1 MGRFSAVAPAT
12 IRVQIVPVGSIETV
26 RFQQIRKALN
36 ANASIL
42 RLGDI
47 DSAEEEQSILSPK
60 QYHNGSLLLSYNTS
74 PCSEQEQQLSPFE
87 LFRETLLV
95 LGIADGLSKEQEGQE
110 KELGQAV
117 EHLREHH
124 PRVIHRHVL
133 VLPTAEGSVATA
145 IENVTRVAKAGD
157 EEGGLALK
165 DAMGDV
171 AARFLTNFSI
181 YAKATQA
188 SPTIAT
194 PGQTARASQR
204 TESIRSN
211 DSRPLSGSGSA
222 TPTATEPTE
231 ISSPIG
237 SDDASASGRPPP
249 RNIGSPPRPPTS
261 FDMIRGANSSISAL
275 ARSDSRT
282 GKQGGT
288 ADSQERVATPTMSAN
303 KVRDLKKA
311 KVGIVLGQ
319 IYMMAGQWAEALRIL
334 SENTTTVRKLSDNAW
349 HAKGLEAMMVCM
361 LLMAHFGLEFVIP
374 ALCFPHSERSP
385 TRLAAS
391 IPALLKTILHLFD
404 SMEGD
409 MLPIAVA
416 AETRIRFCGLLAILY
431 AANFELDKN
440 SLHAIVYDISNAVSG
455 TTAIVAPASGMTKV
469 DIAEMLVAARPTE
482 DQMSLSAEHITL
494 LSGIYS
500 VLSNLGLQRKK
511 VFVLKEIIENL
522 TKALNQARRLGA
534 AEAGIHPAASLTTD
548 QTIFDGI
555 LGPAAGSD
563 HLDDIIGVIASTYGI
578 ELSTTEGRKV
588 TGCGNDLLKLK
599 VLETIAEYCEAST
612 DLRGVI
618 TATASILSASTSTGA
633 TGSENGS
640 STIALSRDEQV
651 FLSSTL
657 SRSTAFLKQLDLSQS
672 EAHFWDDFLVR
683 GIVFDPPDSAYVL
696 LPLSAADTTSSG
708 NTPQGQNPLLYD
720 PNARRS
726 LIAGRSKQI
735 FVLREPR
742 ELYLK
747 LQNTLQIPI
756 VVESV
761 EVVVTG
767 PENMKLETLRF
778 NATAIEPMRVQK
790 LVLMAWPSIAG
801 DFMIVGCHIKIAGCQ
816 KRYFDIYEQPWTP
829 ELNNEVKEQGVAALA
844 PKTAPANPPQRSTFP
859 SLAIPTMPILF
870 CGGVDGYTLCLLE
883 GEIRQGGIAIT
894 NSSEVSAT
902 IISVKDQQGLLWAS
916 GIQAL
921 RGNVDPGVIG
931 GEVCS
936 MAPQSQI
943 QLQTTA
949 VGRQLKTEPK
959 LEILYHPATAE
970 NASGFARMMSVPVHV
985 TLNPA
990 LSLRNAEI
998 SSTDDKTFHLS
1009 FDVVNNHT
1017 SPLSFTI
1024 KLLDPLAC
1032 GDKKA
1037 LPSDV
1042 LILPGLTPNVSICI
1056 SRAFLPTK
1064 ISDISLDD
1072 ARKSLYRNVV
1082 VRWTEVLVGTVAGVS
1097 RYGRA
1102 TMQALALTRDQLQKV
1117 CNFYFRLEA
1126 RCELKDPSLFH
1137 HDKIAVGS
1145 EVKVYFTLVNN
1156 TNRVSDTVYAR
1167 VELLKSSDPQ
1177 ALAIGGDRIK
1187 VVQPIAPGEAAEVV
1201 WTVVPLRAGRIDMRG
1216 WTTQGLNE
1224 SKNGPHELEHA
1235 WREEATVGFRA
1246 VDLS

>member
-47 DSAEEEQSILSPK
+47 DSAEEEHSILSPK

-87 LFRETLLV
+87 HFRETLLV
-95 LGIADGLSKEQEGQE
+95 LGIADGLSKEQEDQG
-110 KELGQAV
+110 KELVQAV

-133 VLPTAEGSVATA
+133 VLPTAEGSMATA
-145 IENVTRVAKAGD
+145 MDNVTRVAKAGD

-194 PGQTARASQR
+194 PGQSARASQR

-237 SDDASASGRPPP
+237 SDDASASARPPP
-249 RNIGSPPRPPTS
+249 RNIGSPPPPPTS

-282 GKQGGT
+282 SKQGGR

-334 SENTTTVRKLSDNAW
+334 SENTTTVRKLLDNAW

-374 ALCFPHSERSP
+374 ALCSPYSDRSP
-385 TRLAAS
+385 THLAAS
-391 IPALLKTILHLFD
+391 IPGLLKTILHLFD

-409 MLPIAVA
+409 MLPFAVA

-431 AANFELDKN
+431 AANLELDKN

-455 TTAIVAPASGMTKV
+455 TTAIVAPASGMNKV
-469 DIAEMLVAARPTE
+469 DVAEMLVAARPTE
-482 DQMSLSAEHITL
+482 EQTILPAEHITL
-494 LSGIYS
+494 LSGIYA
-500 VLSNLGLQRKK
+500 VLSNLGFQRKK

-534 AEAGIHPAASLTTD
+534 AEAGIHPATSLTTD

-618 TATASILSASTSTGA
+618 MATASILSASTSTGA
-633 TGSENGS
+633 TGSENGP

-651 FLSSTL
+651 ILSSTL

-683 GIVFDPPDSAYVL
+683 GVVFNPPDSAHAL

-708 NTPQGQNPLLYD
+708 NTPQGRNPLLYD

-735 FVLREPR
+735 FVIREPQ

-756 VVESV
+756 VVEFV
-761 EVVVTG
+761 EVAVTG

-790 LVLMAWPSIAG
+790 LALMVWPSIAG
-801 DFMIVGCHIKIAGCQ
+801 DFIIVGCHIKIARCQ

-844 PKTAPANPPQRSTFP
+844 PNTPANPPQKSTFP
-859 SLAIPTMPILF
+859 SFAIPTMPILF
-870 CGGVDGYTLCLLE
+870 YGGVDGYTLCLLE
-883 GEIRQGGIAIT
+883 GEIRQGGMVIT

-902 IISVKDQQGLLWAS
+902 IISVKDQQGLLWVS

-921 RGNVDPGVIG
+921 RGNVDPGVLG

-959 LEILYHPATAE
+959 LEILYRPAAAE

-990 LSLRNAEI
+990 LSLGNAEI
-998 SSTDDKTFHLS
+998 SSADDKTFHLS

-1032 GDKKA
+1032 GDNKA

-1042 LILPGLTPNVSICI
+1042 LILPGLTFKVSICI

-1082 VRWTEVLVGTVAGVS
+1082 VQWTEVLGTVAGVS

-1102 TMQALALTRDQLQKV
+1102 TMQALALTRDQLETV

-1126 RCELKDPSLFH
+1126 RCEFKDPSLFH

-1145 EVKVYFTLVNN
+1145 EVKVHFTLVNN
-1156 TNRVSDTVYAR
+1156 TNRDSDTVYAR

-1187 VVQPIAPGEAAEVV
+1187 VVQPIASGEEAEVV
-1201 WTVVPLRAGRIDMRG
+1201 WTVVSLRAGNIDIRG

-1224 SKNGPHELEHA
+1224 TKDGPQELEHT
-1235 WREEATVGFRA
+1235 WRADATIRFQA